1 MHATG
6 TGTQAIEALIQAYP
20 TDPSTVYEYGT
31 AGFRMRADRMIPVAF
46 RVGLFMASLDESRA
60 IGVMLTAS
68 HNPVADNGIKLVA
81 ASGEMMEDVEEE
93 ISQVCNMTAEELKAW
108 AGNGTPKT
116 VLVGRDTRPS
126 GPALFK
132 ALSDGLQGMSIVDC
146 GEVTTPQLHHY
157 VRSWNQIPGCTVEQ
171 AQNDYFAMLSNG
183 FNSIVPVRAGKV
195 DLVIDCAN
203 GVGANTMA
211 KMLNS
216 SKLNGLS
223 IQLVNTGDGV
233 LNHECGADFVKLYQK
248 ASNNAHPVEG
258 THYASFDGDADR
270 VVFFYFNNGQFRLLD
285 GDRIAVLIAETFK
298 RLTDEAK
305 IEASIGVVQT
315 AYANGAST
323 KHIRSIGIKSKMTC
337 TGVKNLHHEA
347 KHFDIGVYFEA
358 NGHGTVLF
366 STEFK
371 KKVKGKAER
380 IQQLMSL
387 INECVGDAI
396 SDLLVVEAI
405 LSLRGLSLEQWE
417 SAYTELPSVQL
428 KIPVP
433 NRSKFVTTNADQT
446 LLEPAGIQ
454 SKIDA
459 LVGEVEGARAFV
471 RPSGTEDIVR
481 VYAEASKDP
490 QLLAQ
495 NISDIVK
502 NFF

>member
-6 TGTQAIEALIQAYP
+6 SGTQDIETFIQAYP
-20 TDPSTVYEYGT
+20 KDSSTIYEYGT

-46 RVGLFMASLDESRA
+46 RVGLFMANLEESRA
-60 IGVMLTAS
+60 IGIMLTAS

-81 ASGEMMEDVEEE
+81 ASGEMMEGVEEG
-93 ISQVCNMTAEELKAW
+93 ISRVCNMTAEELKAW

-157 VRSWNQIPGCTVEQ
+157 VRSWNQMPGCTVEQ
-171 AQNDYFAMLSNG
+171 AQHEYLAMLSNG
-183 FNSIVPVRAGKV
+183 FNSIVRDGNV

-211 KMLNS
+211 KLLKS

-248 ASNNAHPVEG
+248 APNNAHPVEG

-270 VVFFYFNNGQFRLLD
+270 VVFFYFKAGQFRLLD

-298 RLTDEAK
+298 WLTDEAK
-305 IEASIGVVQT
+305 IDASIGVVQT

-323 KHIRSIGIKSKMTC
+323 RHIRSMGIKSKMTC

-366 STEFK
+366 SAEFK
-371 KKVKGKAER
+371 TKVEGKAER
-380 IQQLMSL
+380 IPQLMSL

-405 LSLRGLSLEQWE
+405 LSLRGLSLDQWE
-417 SAYTELPSVQL
+417 SAYAELPSVQL

-446 LLEPAGIQ
+446 LLEPTGIQ
-454 SKIDA
+454 GKIDA

-481 VYAEASKDP
+481 VYAEASRDP

-495 NISDIVK
+495 KISDTVK
-502 NFF
+502 KYS